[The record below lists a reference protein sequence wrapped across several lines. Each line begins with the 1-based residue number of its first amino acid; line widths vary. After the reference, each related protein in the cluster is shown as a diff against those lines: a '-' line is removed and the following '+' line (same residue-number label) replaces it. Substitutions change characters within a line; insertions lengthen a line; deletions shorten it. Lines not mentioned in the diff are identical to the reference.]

1 MLIDANH
8 DEETRVIVLN
18 KEGKIEEFDIEA
30 KDRNQ
35 IRGNIYLAKV
45 TRVEPSLQA
54 AFVEYGGNRH
64 GFLAFN
70 EIHPDY
76 YQIPTS
82 ERKKLLDEETEL
94 VTNTDAS
101 EDIDEPESDE
111 AEGVI
116 NHEESKK
123 SSKQRKRYKIQ
134 EVIKKRQIILV
145 QVTKEE
151 RGNKGAALTSYIS
164 LAGRYCVLMPNT
176 ARGGGISRKISDIKT
191 RNKIKASIDSLKIPD
206 GMGVIIR
213 TAGAQRT
220 KTEIK
225 RDFEYLTRLWQTIRD
240 LTLNS
245 SAPELIYEEGSLVK
259 RSIRDLY
266 NKDVEEIVISGE
278 NAFIEAKNFM
288 KMLIPSHVKFIK
300 KYLDTV
306 PLFIKYDAESELDN
320 MFYEN
325 VRLPSGG
332 YLVINQTE
340 ALVAIDVNSGRSTRE
355 HNIEDTALRTNLEAS
370 DEVARQLRLRDLAGL
385 IVIDYIDMEERRN
398 NRSVEKQLKDALR
411 ADRARIQVGH
421 ISQFGLMEMSRQ
433 RMRSSL
439 IERAGSI
446 SSQSVQIIR
455 AIEQDLFKNGKN
467 DIKLYT
473 NNELSGYLL
482 NTKRK
487 NLYEIEDRYGITI
500 EIKVAEID
508 GDETFKIERS
518 ELKPDPKLSN
528 SPVSI
533 DSVYEDK
540 SDVKSSIDDE
550 SEQEISVKT
559 EPKHKKTA
567 KRKSPV
573 SQKKIKTV
581 SKHTN
586 KKDKSEMDEEIA
598 ETKITTKPRKQ
609 KKVET
614 DKRNK
619 TKASDPGE
627 EKKITKVK
635 KVTAKK
641 KTPIKEKVE
650 DTLKPVENPKTGW
663 WDD

>member
-1 MLIDANH
+1 MKNAGYY
-8 DEETRVIVLN
+8 TFLN
-18 KEGKIEEFDIEA
+18 YKRGNGFRPNSDFESINLFSYFDIE
-30 KDRNQ
+30 
-35 IRGNIYLAKV
+35 L
-45 TRVEPSLQA
+45 
-54 AFVEYGGNRH
+54 
-64 GFLAFN
+64 
-70 EIHPDY
+70 
-76 YQIPTS
+76 S
-82 ERKKLLDEETEL
+82 E
-94 VTNTDAS
+94 
-101 EDIDEPESDE
+101 
-111 AEGVI
+111 
-116 NHEESKK
+116 
-123 SSKQRKRYKIQ
+123 
-134 EVIKKRQIILV
+134 
-145 QVTKEE
+145 
-151 RGNKGAALTSYIS
+151 
-164 LAGRYCVLMPNT
+164 
-176 ARGGGISRKISDIKT
+176 
-191 RNKIKASIDSLKIPD
+191 KIKASF
-206 GMGVIIR
+206 
-213 TAGAQRT
+213 
-220 KTEIK
+220 EIT
-225 RDFEYLTRLWQTIRD
+225 YLTYLAQQAGG
-240 LTLNS
+240 LT
-245 SAPELIYEEGSLVK
+245 
-259 RSIRDLY
+259 
-266 NKDVEEIVISGE
+266 
-278 NAFIEAKNFM
+278 
-288 KMLIPSHVKFIK
+288 
-300 KYLDTV
+300 
-306 PLFIKYDAESELDN
+306 DN

-540 SDVKSSIDDE
+540 SDVKSSIDNE

>member
-45 TRVEPSLQA
+45 TRVEPSLQS

-94 VTNTDAS
+94 VTDTDAS

-111 AEGVI
+111 AEDVI
-116 NHEESKK
+116 NQEESKRV
-123 SSKQRKRYKIQ
+123 SKQRKRYKIQ

-220 KTEIK
+220 KAEIK

-320 MFYEN
+320 MFHEN

-528 SPVSI
+528 SAVSI

-540 SDVKSSIDDE
+540 SGIKMPIDDE
-550 SEQEISVKT
+550 SEQEVNEKT
-559 EPKHKKTA
+559 QPKHKKTV
-567 KRKSPV
+567 KRKPPV
-573 SQKKIKTV
+573 SQKKIKTA
-581 SKHTN
+581 SKHPN
-586 KKDKSEMDEEIA
+586 KKDKSEMDEEIVD
-598 ETKITTKPRKQ
+598 TKTITKPRKQ

-614 DKRNK
+614 NKRNK
-619 TKASDPGE
+619 KASDPE
-627 EKKITKVK
+627 EDKKITKAK

-641 KTPIKEKVE
+641 KAPIKEKVK

>member
-45 TRVEPSLQA
+45 TRVEPSLQS

-94 VTNTDAS
+94 VTDTDAS

-111 AEGVI
+111 AEDVI
-116 NHEESKK
+116 NQEESKRV
-123 SSKQRKRYKIQ
+123 SKQRKRYKIQ

-320 MFYEN
+320 MFHEN

-528 SPVSI
+528 SAVSI

-540 SDVKSSIDDE
+540 SGIKMPIDDE
-550 SEQEISVKT
+550 SEQEVNEKT
-559 EPKHKKTA
+559 QPKHKKTV
-567 KRKSPV
+567 KRKPPV
-573 SQKKIKTV
+573 SQKKIKTA
-581 SKHTN
+581 SKHPN
-586 KKDKSEMDEEIA
+586 KKDKSEMDEEIVD
-598 ETKITTKPRKQ
+598 TKTITKPRKQ

-614 DKRNK
+614 NKRNK
-619 TKASDPGE
+619 KASDPE
-627 EKKITKVK
+627 EDKKITKAK

-641 KTPIKEKVE
+641 KAPIKEKVK